1 MQKSPTLRSAT
12 EPLALIVPGLKRP
25 RYDCDMDDASR
36 TLGGAEG
43 CAGRAKSPF
52 RKKKKRSTMEA
63 IPQGLFSSFTQMSEV
78 VLYCANVKNNRESD
92 SLALMINYELK
103 G

>member
-1 MQKSPTLRSAT
+1 MLLG
-12 EPLALIVPGLKRP
+12 EKRL
-25 RYDCDMDDASR
+25 RYDCDNDDASR

-52 RKKKKRSTMEA
+52 KKKKKRSTMDA
-63 IPQGLFSSFTQMSEV
+63 IPQGLFSSFTQMREV
-78 VLYCANVKNNRESD
+78 VLCCTNVKNNRDND
-92 SLALMINYELK
+92 SFALITNFELK